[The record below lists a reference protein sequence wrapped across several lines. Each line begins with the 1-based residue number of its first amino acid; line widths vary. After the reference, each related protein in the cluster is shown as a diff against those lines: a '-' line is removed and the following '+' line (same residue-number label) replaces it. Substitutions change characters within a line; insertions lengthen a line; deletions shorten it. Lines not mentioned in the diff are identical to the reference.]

1 MIHVDQLTKQYGPTL
16 AVDRISFDVARGEIV
31 GFLGPNGAG
40 KTTTM
45 RILTC
50 YMPATSG
57 TASIAGHDVFR
68 DSLSVR
74 RHVGYL
80 PEGVP
85 LYQEM
90 RVEEYLRHRAWIK
103 RVPAA
108 DRARRVE
115 YVMERCDLKAMRR
128 RLIGSLSKG
137 YRQRVGLAEAL
148 VHDPPVL
155 ILDEPTIGLDPN
167 QIRHVRALIRDLG
180 NDHTILLSTH
190 ILPEV
195 EMVCKRVIIIN
206 GGRVV
211 FQESLDTIAA
221 QRAGGTRLV
230 VELRAPAANAVA
242 VVKDVPGVLH
252 VVADNAQPVV
262 RLDVEVK
269 PGADVREEVFQR
281 AVRNGW
287 TLRELRTEQ
296 PSLEDIFVRLTAKEE
311 A

>member
-1 MIHVDQLTKQYGPTL
+1 MIHVDQLTKQYGPNV
-16 AVDRISFDVARGEIV
+16 AVDRISFDVSRGEIV

-50 YMPATSG
+50 YLPATAG
-57 TASIAGHDVFR
+57 TASVAGHDVFK

-74 RHVGYL
+74 QNVGYL

-90 RVEEYLRHRAWIK
+90 RVEEYIRHRAWIK
-103 RVPAA
+103 RVPSAE
-108 DRARRVE
+108 RTKRVE
-115 YVMERCDLKAMRR
+115 YVMERCDLKEMRR

-137 YRQRVGLAEAL
+137 FRQRVGLAEAL

-155 ILDEPTIGLDPN
+155 VLDEPTIGLDPN
-167 QIRHVRALIRDLG
+167 QIRHVRALIRDLA

-211 FQESLDTIAA
+211 FQDSLDNIAA

-230 VELRAPAANAVA
+230 VELRAPAANAVS
-242 VVKDVPGVLH
+242 VLKDIPGVVH
-252 VVADNAQPVV
+252 VACDGVQPVA
-262 RLDVEVK
+262 RCDLEIK

-287 TLRELRTEQ
+287 ILRELRTEQ

>member
-1 MIHVDQLTKQYGPTL
+1 MIHVDQLTKEYGPTL
-16 AVDRISFDVARGEIV
+16 AVDGVSFDVARGEVV

-57 TASIAGHDVFR
+57 TASIAGHDVFK
-68 DSLSVR
+68 DSLAVR
-74 RHVGYL
+74 RNVGYL

-85 LYQEM
+85 LYTEM

-108 DRARRVE
+108 GRARRVE
-115 YVMERCDLKAMRR
+115 YVMERCDLKEMRR

-137 YRQRVGLAEAL
+137 FRQRVGLAEAL
-148 VHDPPVL
+148 IHDPPVL
-155 ILDEPTIGLDPN
+155 VLDEPTIGLDPN
-167 QIRHVRALIRDLG
+167 QIRHVRALIRDLA

-195 EMVCKRVIIIN
+195 EMICKRVIIIN
-206 GGRVV
+206 KGRVV
-211 FQESLDTIAA
+211 FQDALDHIAA
-221 QRAGGTRLV
+221 QRAGGARLV
-230 VELRAPAANAVA
+230 VELRAPADAALA
-242 VVKDVPGVLH
+242 ALKELPGVLH
-252 VVADNAQPVV
+252 ATCDSVQPVA
-262 RLDVEVK
+262 RFDLEVT
-269 PGADVREEVFQR
+269 PGADVREELFQR
-281 AVRNGW
+281 VVRSGW
-287 TLRELRTEQ
+287 ALRELRTEQ